1 MIHPKKPMRRRLPRT
16 HYNNRNKSK
25 VAFDT
30 PEAAE
35 AYIKKYHINN
45 VEIYLCPF
53 CNFYH
58 IGHKWI
64 KRVKTQKKNI
74 KTFGL

>member
-1 MIHPKKPMRRRLPRT
+1 MMHPKKPQRKHLPRT
-16 HYNNRNKSK
+16 HYNNRKKSK
-25 VAFDT
+25 VAFDC

-35 AYIKKYHINN
+35 AYIFKHHINN

-58 IGHKWI
+58 IGHRHT
-64 KRVKTQKKNI
+64 KRVKNKKKNN
-74 KTFGL
+74 KRLAQ